1 MVKRWTVG
9 QSHFQVVRRA
19 PRVRPR
25 VFPERI
31 FKMSKIFKKTTEL
44 CVNLKTMLLNDARM
58 KPGKNYVG
66 ILVKD
71 FTEINP
77 WEDDHFRFIENPP
90 SVSEKRNPRVYDG
103 RFITITRRADGSLRP
118 NLKPVKIE
126 DGFDVDD
133 YATGVANELLHALSC
148 LVEE

>member
-1 MVKRWTVG
+1 
-9 QSHFQVVRRA
+9 
-19 PRVRPR
+19 
-25 VFPERI
+25 
-31 FKMSKIFKKTTEL
+31 MSKIFKKTTEL

-103 RFITITRRADGSLRP
+103 RFVTITRRADGSLRP

>member
-1 MVKRWTVG
+1 MVKRWTEG
-9 QSHFQVVRRA
+9 QSHFQVVRRD
-19 PRVRPR
+19 PKC
-25 VFPERI
+25 E
-31 FKMSKIFKKTTEL
+31 TEGF
-44 CVNLKTMLLNDARM
+44 
-58 KPGKNYVG
+58 PGKNYVG

-71 FTEINP
+71 FAEINP

-90 SVSEKRNPRVYDG
+90 SVSEKRNPRVFDG